1 MKARGKSKDRSVYA
15 SASDFAVGMGVA
27 RERSLEARLKAK
39 LVAAIRGEIARQGLS
54 HEKVAERA
62 GVARTNVT
70 GIISGSVKS
79 VTLDRLVR
87 IAASLGMS
95 MDLEIKKSA

>member
-1 MKARGKSKDRSVYA
+1 
-15 SASDFAVGMGVA
+15 VA
-27 RERSLEARLKAK
+27 K
-39 LVAAIRGEIARQGLS
+39 Q
-54 HEKVAERA
+54 A

-95 MDLEIKKSA
+95 MELEIKKSA

>member
-1 MKARGKSKDRSVYA
+1 MVYSSV
-15 SASDFAVGMGVA
+15 SDFAASVGVA
-27 RERSLEARLKAK
+27 PERALEARLKAK

-54 HEKVAERA
+54 HEKVAKQA

-95 MDLEIKKSA
+95 MELEIKKSA